1 MSYSGHKF
9 DFYLHKVSNAKV
21 NLQTEKTFI
30 ISKTLN
36 ILLVPH
42 EYIVEG
48 AVEEGVD
55 EISETEVE
63 DEEISDS
70 FHSLVPWHYDVYLI
84 YSKTIQ
90 TYE

>member
-1 MSYSGHKF
+1 M
-9 DFYLHKVSNAKV
+9 SNAKV

-48 AVEEGVD
+48 AVEESVD

-70 FHSLVPWHYDVYLI
+70 SHSLVPWHNDVYI
-84 YSKTIQ
+84 FYS
-90 TYE
+90 